1 MRFWS
6 SCWPSLW
13 SSESLT
19 GAVGSALPVAPMHA
33 WRVSAGCWL
42 EVSIPHLMD
51 LSRGLE
57 LFSAASDPR
66 ESEVETAS
74 FLKSCSACFLI
85 FYVLHRSVLFMVV
98 GTSIGTW
105 TQEAGMTGGH
115 WKGWS
120 LQSEP
125 WPPMIL
131 TLTHAKYNHPLTRS
145 SKVSSCFSLSSKSRA
160 SPAKSGAGADE
171 ALQEQFLQY
180 IVPMKWSIS
189 YHTNKQGCHSHQGF
203 QPSKCEFLSPGITI
217 PALLQSQPL
226 STVSTGPR

>member
-6 SCWPSLW
+6 SCWPGLW

-105 TQEAGMTGGH
+105 NQEAGMTGGH

-131 TLTHAKYNHPLTRS
+131 TLTHAKYNHLWQGPQKFLP
-145 SKVSSCFSLSSKSRA
+145 VSASVPSLGPHQLS
-160 SPAKSGAGADE
+160 
-171 ALQEQFLQY
+171 Q
-180 IVPMKWSIS
+180 VPGQMKLFKNNFYSI
-189 YHTNKQGCHSHQGF
+189 
-203 QPSKCEFLSPGITI
+203 
-217 PALLQSQPL
+217 
-226 STVSTGPR
+226 